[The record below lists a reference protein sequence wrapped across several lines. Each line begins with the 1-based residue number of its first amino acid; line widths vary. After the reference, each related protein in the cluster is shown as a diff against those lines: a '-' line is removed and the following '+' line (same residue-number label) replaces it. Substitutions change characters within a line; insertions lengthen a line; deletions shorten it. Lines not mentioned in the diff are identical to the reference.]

1 MVDETMVDI
10 EGLNTPKA
18 EPMHVMIKTLKR
30 SMVLSSWIIAMG
42 MIGSVQ
48 HAMANSQPI
57 IVQSTTST
65 QNSGLYQH
73 ILPIYENQTGE
84 KIRIIAVGT
93 GQAIKNAKNCDGDVL
108 LVHSKA
114 DEHTFVNDGFGI
126 KRYDVM
132 YNDFVII
139 GPKEDPAKL
148 SQVKTATEALSAIA
162 NQQLKFI
169 SRGDDSGTHK
179 AEMRYWKKT
188 AIDPNLGSGQWYLE
202 TGQGMGGTLN
212 ITVELGGYTISDRST
227 WLSFG
232 NKGHHDIV
240 FEGDAD
246 LFNQYGI
253 IVIHPDHCPLAQT
266 ERAKK
271 FATWIISDKG
281 QNAIASF
288 RVQGQQ
294 LFFPNALSD

>member
-1 MVDETMVDI
+1 MLDI
-10 EGLNTPKA
+10 F
-18 EPMHVMIKTLKR
+18 LKSAQKFR
-30 SMVLSSWIIAMG
+30 LILSAVIVLFPGITAL
-42 MIGSVQ
+42 
-48 HAMANSQPI
+48 ADDLPI

-73 ILPIYENQTGE
+73 ILPIYENQTGN
-84 KIRIIAVGT
+84 KVRIVAVGT

-108 LVHSKA
+108 LVHAKA
-114 DEHTFVNDGFGI
+114 DEIAFVQDGYGLA
-126 KRYDVM
+126 RQDVM

-139 GPKEDPAKL
+139 GPKNNPAQIN
-148 SQVKTATEALSAIA
+148 STGTVAEALSAIA
-162 NQQLKFI
+162 DKKLKFI

-179 AEMRYWKKT
+179 AEMRYWGKT
-188 AIDPNLGSGQWYLE
+188 SIDPNLGSGEWYLE

-232 NKGHHDIV
+232 NKGRHDIV

-253 IVIHPDHCPLAQT
+253 IVINPKQCPLSQASK
-266 ERAKK
+266 AKA
-271 FATWIISDKG
+271 FTRWITSAAG
-281 QNAIASF
+281 QKAIASF
-288 RVQGQQ
+288 RVNSQQ
-294 LFFPNALSD
+294 LFFPNASIQ